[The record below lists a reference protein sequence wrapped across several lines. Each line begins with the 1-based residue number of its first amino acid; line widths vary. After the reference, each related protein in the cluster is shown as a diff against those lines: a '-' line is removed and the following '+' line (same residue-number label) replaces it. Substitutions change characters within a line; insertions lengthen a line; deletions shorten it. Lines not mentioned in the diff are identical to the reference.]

1 MTKQPKKQVPTAT
14 ITVRMPVA
22 LIAQLER
29 NAAAAQMSRSAYAE
43 ALLGAHE
50 PELCPS
56 LAALGRVIAIHS
68 IIVAAE
74 TVTAEQVRELKLLV
88 IRLSKAAHLEADS
101 LL

>member
-1 MTKQPKKQVPTAT
+1 MPKQRKKQVRTAT
-14 ITVRMPVA
+14 ITIRMPVA
-22 LIAQLER
+22 EIAQLER

-43 ALLGAHE
+43 GLLRAHE

-68 IIVAAE
+68 IVVATE

-88 IRLSKAAHLEADS
+88 IQLSKAAHLEADA